1 MRIKDFEQKKRVTNR
16 LSRIDGQIR
25 AVIQMID
32 DEESVDKIAQQ
43 LSAARSAL
51 TQTLYEE
58 FFIVMERILLK
69 RWTTPVTHKD
79 IEELRSLLKGIR

>member
-69 RWTTPVTHKD
+69 R
-79 IEELRSLLKGIR
+79 